1 MAEETEKIYVIPLK
15 KKNYPSSI
23 AAPTAMKRVKQY
35 LIKHM
40 KVDESD
46 IWIDESLNHEV
57 WKRGKYNMPNKLR
70 VKAVKFDDG
79 VVEVYLPELEFTK
92 SRREILQDEKAKK
105 QPILI
110 KDEGTDEDE
119 EMDTGAEDYDV
130 VPTADGDVK
139 IKKKK
144 HEKETDETDEEEL
157 ESEEEVESEDST
169 DESVDVAEEEPT
181 KKESEKPAKEEP
193 TKKELEK
200 PAKEKKKAESSDTKK
215 KKESSN
221 KDTKESD

>member
-15 KKNYPSSI
+15 KKNYPGSI

-40 KVDESD
+40 KVEESD

-105 QPILI
+105 QPILL
-110 KDEGTDEDE
+110 KDEEADEDE
-119 EMDTGAEDYDV
+119 EMDTGADDYNV

-144 HEKETDETDEEEL
+144 TEKESDETDEEET
-157 ESEEEVESEDST
+157 ESENST
-169 DESVDVAEEEPT
+169 DESADVAEEEP
-181 KKESEKPAKEEP
+181 KEKESAKPV
-193 TKKELEK
+193 
-200 PAKEKKKAESSDTKK
+200 KEKKKTESSDNEK
-215 KKESSN
+215 KKESSD
-221 KDTKESD
+221 KDIKESD

>member
-15 KKNYPSSI
+15 KKNYPRSI

-40 KVDESD
+40 KVNESD

-70 VKAVKFDDG
+70 VKAVKFEDG

-105 QPILI
+105 QPILL
-110 KDEGTDEDE
+110 KDKEADEDD
-119 EMDTGAEDYDV
+119 EMETGADDYNV

-144 HEKETDETDEEEL
+144 TEKEKDETDEEEPEDP
-157 ESEEEVESEDST
+157 ESDDHTDDSA
-169 DESVDVAEEEPT
+169 DVAEEEPK
-181 KKESEKPAKEEP
+181 KKESEKPAKE
-193 TKKELEK
+193 
-200 PAKEKKKAESSDTKK
+200 KKKTESSDTEK

-221 KDTKESD
+221 KDIKESD

>member
-92 SRREILQDEKAKK
+92 SRREILQDEKAKT
-105 QPILI
+105 QPILLG
-110 KDEGTDEDE
+110 DEGTDEDE
-119 EMDTGAEDYDV
+119 EMDTGAEDYNV

-144 HEKETDETDEEEL
+144 HEKPKD
-157 ESEEEVESEDST
+157 ESEEESSEEEKSVEEPEGLI
-169 DESVDVAEEEPT
+169 DEELAEEEEKTSDKDTGKKVPT
-181 KKESEKPAKEEP
+181 KKN
-193 TKKELEK
+193 KKS
-200 PAKEKKKAESSDTKK
+200 PQKK
-215 KKESSN
+215 KKES
-221 KDTKESD
+221 D